1 MAKSSAPSQNRRGA
15 KATSF
20 VFNEQQIKYLDG
32 LRPDFDAFVQRVNPK
47 LKANH
52 GEIREW
58 KRKTSEAT
66 MARPE
71 FASLPNSEKP
81 LKAWEEKIHE
91 RFTNYYNN
99 TLLSRLGKQSTKS
112 NTRPTINECATSTS
126 SSLPLDNI
134 LCRAIGIFMSEAPA
148 WELFAFE
155 NADELKAKMEDVK
168 TRHPDL
174 VGGALRNKALAK
186 LWKKADQNAWE
197 EKATT
202 LAGDINAY
210 MILFF
215 SMFTAN
221 TRLSLK
227 KPIGVP
233 EALGFAIQNLL
244 QRGRLGSIVTT
255 LNYAFRDMNGGVLYG
270 ALYNGYNA
278 QEDQRIDWKFD
289 DHDTRISSW
298 QSVAK
303 LHLPH
308 TFLFAFDKLESHY
321 SLVPPTE
328 RRRSEIPINT
338 NGFPI
343 FPPFNLMS
351 ATGQQVVEIMQDY
364 LVACWGRSK
373 NSTHDIEW
381 SKIAESPEKFID
393 VIVFKL
399 PVSLKDPATYSDPA
413 DIYTLAKYFAET
425 STWSVPFHFV
435 DHGSHSSPHPAA
447 ASSMSAL
454 EMTVSNVAAPTMD
467 VDASRSEKTQ
477 SASATQL
484 GNTSDMP
491 QSPGLQPKTTFT
503 AEHANQPPTPP
514 DQLSIEEPCTSPPSR
529 SVKNPTISTDL
540 NPPTSTTPTTIT
552 QPSPADIANP
562 QPKSTRKTVAPEV
575 QTSMS
580 SKANM
585 ASAPPKKKRKSTSK
599 WFHTD
604 GTNFW
609 DPMAVHVMNWA
620 ISCHPLTIEVLDV
633 ELSFRPY

>member
-81 LKAWEEKIHE
+81 LKAWEEKIRE

-134 LCRAIGIFMSEAPA
+134 LCRAIGIFTSEAPA
-148 WELFAFE
+148 RELFAFE

-174 VGGALRNKALAK
+174 VGGALCNKALAK

-202 LAGDINAY
+202 LAGDINANQ
-210 MILFF
+210 LEFPKLL
-215 SMFTAN
+215 AH
-221 TRLSLK
+221 
-227 KPIGVP
+227 
-233 EALGFAIQNLL
+233 AIQNLL

-303 LHLPH
+303 LHLP
-308 TFLFAFDKLESHY
+308 L
-321 SLVPPTE
+321 PPTE

-343 FPPFNLMS
+343 FLPFNLMS

-393 VIVFKL
+393 IIVFKL

-413 DIYTLAKYFAET
+413 DVYTLAKYFAET

-477 SASATQL
+477 SASAMQL

-503 AEHANQPPTPP
+503 AERANQPPTPP

-529 SVKNPTISTDL
+529 SVENPTISTDL
-540 NPPTSTTPTTIT
+540 NPPTSTTPTMIT

-562 QPKSTRKTVAPEV
+562 QPKRGAKRKKQAHDI
-575 QTSMS
+575 
-580 SKANM
+580 
-585 ASAPPKKKRKSTSK
+585 ASAILSKKHQKDCSSGGPDLYV
-599 WFHTD
+599 F
-604 GTNFW
+604 
-609 DPMAVHVMNWA
+609 
-620 ISCHPLTIEVLDV
+620 
-633 ELSFRPY
+633 